1 MVRKLTESPA
11 RVVEADLTL
20 LSEAGWSEPALLDAI
35 CISGMAGYM
44 NRFVDGSGVHLAPA
58 EEELIAGTLSKP
70 GSYANLSRL
79 LARLTSES

>member
-1 MVRKLTESPA
+1 
-11 RVVEADLTL
+11 
-20 LSEAGWSEPALLDAI
+20 
-35 CISGMAGYM
+35 MAGYM

-79 LARLTSES
+79 LARLTSESQAGLKPDTFCCGRPIEWGLAG